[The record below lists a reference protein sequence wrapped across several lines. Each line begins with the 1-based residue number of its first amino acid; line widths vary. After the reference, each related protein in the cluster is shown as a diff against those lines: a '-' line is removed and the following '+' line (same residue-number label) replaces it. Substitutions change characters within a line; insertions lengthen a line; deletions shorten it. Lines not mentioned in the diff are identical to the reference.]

1 MSFLKTFT
9 SGLKKGETVS
19 VPVQTSSLD
28 LMGIRFGTDKSRLR
42 QNYLVHYE
50 RMLRDFKDRPITL
63 LEIGIHKG
71 ASLKLWEAYLPL
83 ATIVGVDIEP
93 TTDRYVRKRVSI
105 EIGSQFDAAFLA
117 KLADKY
123 HPDIVIEDGSH
134 IPEHQIFT
142 FKHLFHAVQPGGVY
156 IAEDVR
162 GSSGDT
168 SAMDYFGELQREVLR
183 RSHQAKQ
190 AEARDSAFPAGISHV
205 ETIPGV
211 VAIWKESKDGLD
223 EDYARLEQYA
233 RESKSP
239 ESLFYLAQ
247 YIHRSGGPLDYALSV
262 CKAALTANPK
272 DPWVHFEV
280 SKILARMNDVP
291 GALKAVNRAL
301 ELTDSARALAV
312 FREHLARLSAR

>member
-1 MSFLKTFT
+1 MAFLKTFA
-9 SGLKKGETVS
+9 SGSKKSEPVS
-19 VPVQTSSLD
+19 GFAEPSSLD

-50 RMLRDFKDRPITL
+50 RMLRGFRDRPVTL

-93 TTDRYVRKRVSI
+93 TRKRYARHRVSI

-142 FKHLFHAVQPGGVY
+142 FKHLFPAVQPGGLY

-162 GSSGDT
+162 GLSGDT
-168 SAMDYFGELQREVLR
+168 SAVDYFGKLQREVLR

-190 AEARDSAFPAGISHV
+190 AALKDGAFPLGISHV
-205 ETIPGV
+205 ETVPGV

-223 EDYARLEQYA
+223 EDFGRLEQYA
-233 RESKSP
+233 RES
-239 ESLFYLAQ
+239 EDQEALFHLAQ
-247 YIHRSGGPLDYALSV
+247 YIYRSSGPSEQALSL
-262 CKAALTANPK
+262 CKETLRASPKNP
-272 DPWVHFEV
+272 WIHFEI
-280 SKILARMNDVP
+280 SKILTRMNDVP
-291 GALKAVNRAL
+291 GALDAVNRAL
-301 ELTDSARALAV
+301 QLTDSERAQV
-312 FREHLARLSAR
+312 MFREHLAHLSTR